1 MVMGDLVIFSKEI
14 IGQGAFG
21 TVFKGRWQKTPC
33 AAKMLSILGNEV
45 YTGVC
50 IAQPGAVQE
59 EALARFKQECD
70 FMKTLLHPNV
80 VTYYDT
86 LFHPGSNLP
95 VLVMELMDTSLRH
108 YLSNLESLSKE
119 VQLNLCHDIAAAL
132 KFLHNHNVIHRDLCG
147 DNILLKFSGDLMPVA
162 KVTDFGMSRLIMKR
176 PEMTHSLTAIGH
188 RPGYLPPE
196 APKENT
202 DYDSSLDVFM
212 FGAVMTQI
220 ACKQPTIKSKDER
233 KLLVNEL
240 GVSRHPLKPVISMC
254 LDESKERR
262 PNAKKLCSSLQYAC
276 VSLASEGN
284 ATGGQDMDRIA
295 NKMQQLCLDQQSGGE
310 HCMFTNLQCS
320 SLGNWQWVCV
330 CFECH
335 LPTLTLYTGQNYSTL
350 LKIEHMN
357 EYTCRS
363 KKLLHPQHLLQ
374 CTSHSDTCIQCRCC
388 MAWCYTLLLSCDCM
402 F

>member
-1 MVMGDLVIFSKEI
+1 MLMGDLVIFSKEI

-21 TVFKGRWQKTPC
+21 TVFKGRWQDKPC

-50 IAQPGAVQE
+50 ITQSGAVQE

-95 VLVMELMDTSLRH
+95 VLVMELMDTSLGH
-108 YLSNLESLSKE
+108 YLSTLESLSKE
-119 VQLNLCHDIAAAL
+119 VQLNLCHNIAAAL
-132 KFLHNHNVIHRDLCG
+132 EFLHSHKVIHRDLCG
-147 DNILLKFSGDLMPVA
+147 DNILLKCSGDLIPVA
-162 KVTDFGMSRLIMKR
+162 KVTDFGMSRLIRKR

-196 APKENT
+196 APKEHT
-202 DYDSSLDVFM
+202 DYDWSLDVFM

-233 KLLVNEL
+233 KLLVSQL

-254 LDESKERR
+254 LNERKERR
-262 PNAKKLCSSLQYAC
+262 PNARMLCASLHYAC
-276 VSLASEGN
+276 VSLATEGN
-284 ATGGQDMDRIA
+284 STGDQDLDMIA
-295 NKMQQLCLDQQSGGE
+295 NKMQQLCLDQQSGESSGYCNCTYVRV
-310 HCMFTNLQCS
+310 HVYACM
-320 SLGNWQWVCV
+320 
-330 CFECH
+330 H
-335 LPTLTLYTGQNYSTL
+335 
-350 LKIEHMN
+350 I
-357 EYTCRS
+357 
-363 KKLLHPQHLLQ
+363 
-374 CTSHSDTCIQCRCC
+374 
-388 MAWCYTLLLSCDCM
+388 
-402 F
+402 